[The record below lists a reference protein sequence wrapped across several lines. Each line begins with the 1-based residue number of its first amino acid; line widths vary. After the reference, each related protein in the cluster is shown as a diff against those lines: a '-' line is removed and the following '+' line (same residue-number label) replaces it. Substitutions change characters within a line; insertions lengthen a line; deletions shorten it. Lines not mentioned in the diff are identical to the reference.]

1 VAGGF
6 RDQALEA
13 ENTAEEATTP
23 LRQGHLDRFVQEL
36 TGASPQI
43 THRWTGIF
51 GTTPDRRPLVGA
63 AHGHEGVWVSAG
75 YSGHGNVMGLA
86 CARRPAILGQQPPE
100 LELFEPARLL
110 AVSRVVESGHGAH
123 DLPLL

>member
-23 LRQGHLDRFVQEL
+23 LSQGHLDRFVQEL

-43 THRWTGIF
+43 THRWTGIL
-51 GTTPDRRPLVGA
+51 GTTPDRRPLVGTA
-63 AHGHEGVWVSAG
+63 QGTKGVWVSAG

-86 CARRPAILGQQPPE
+86 CGELVARAILGQGPPE

-110 AVSRVVESGHGAH
+110 AV
-123 DLPLL
+123 